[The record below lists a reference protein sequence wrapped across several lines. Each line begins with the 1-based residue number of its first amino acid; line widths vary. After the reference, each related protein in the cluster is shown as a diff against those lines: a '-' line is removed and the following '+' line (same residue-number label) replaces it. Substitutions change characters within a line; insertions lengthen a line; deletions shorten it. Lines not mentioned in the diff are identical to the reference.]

1 MLVHHKWSVSISRQ
15 GMMPPAWRLASPA
28 PVHLPPAQSVEVL
41 WSMVVSVIL
50 NIFIK
55 MDPGQEQEALL

>member
-1 MLVHHKWSVSISRQ
+1 
-15 GMMPPAWRLASPA
+15 MMPPAWRLASPA